1 VKSDL
6 RQHLE
11 YACAVCGRDLPQG
24 KGKLVPDNF
33 KVICEQCLS
42 KIPKVKK

>member
-1 VKSDL
+1 M

-11 YACAVCGRDLPQG
+11 YACAVCGKNLPDG

-33 KVICEQCLS
+33 KIICEDCLS
-42 KIPKVKK
+42 MTPKRGFK